1 MFGLFGKNKDIKIF
15 NNYSS
20 GCSPSLRWGT
30 GNGNL
35 VGVFG
40 GVPVYTMPINDW
52 DSKKQESR
60 PMEGVGLDI
69 GVAVEEATRLFRGLQ
84 PQYQKNQQ
92 ALMDAFSYRTYA
104 YCHPDWFA
112 KVDKQ
117 ALAEALEKAVAKLD
131 KT

>member
-1 MFGLFGKNKDIKIF
+1 MKINISVCAAVKYGLEAAILLQNFFFWINHNIK
-15 NNYSS
+15 
-20 GCSPSLRWGT
+20 
-30 GNGNL
+30 
-35 VGVFG
+35 
-40 GVPVYTMPINDW
+40 
-52 DSKKQESR
+52 
-60 PMEGVGLDI
+60 
-69 GVAVEEATRLFRGLQ
+69 
-84 PQYQKNQQ
+84 KNQQ